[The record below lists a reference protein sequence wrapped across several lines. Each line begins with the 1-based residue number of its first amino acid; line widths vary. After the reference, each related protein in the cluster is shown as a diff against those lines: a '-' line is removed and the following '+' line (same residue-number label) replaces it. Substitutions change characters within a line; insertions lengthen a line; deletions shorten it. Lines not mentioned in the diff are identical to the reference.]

1 MVVKN
6 KLHRIIDDARK
17 RNATL

>member
-6 KLHRIIDDARK
+6 KLDRIIDDARK